1 MDSFDL
7 IVIGGGHAGVEAS
20 SAGARMGVKTL
31 LISHKKDTIGQM
43 SCNPAIGG
51 IGKSHLAK
59 EVDALGGLMAKAT
72 DLSAIHYRVLNATKG
87 QAVRATRAQTDR
99 QLYREA
105 IQELLKAEENL
116 TILEDSVE
124 DVVVESGA
132 IKAVITSNTG
142 EVKAKKV
149 VLTTGTFLGGIM
161 HTGLEQKPGGRIG
174 DPPSNILA
182 QKLRAMPFRVG
193 RLKTGTPPRLDG
205 ETIDWSRLSEQPG
218 DTPTPLMSY
227 TGNKEDHQ
235 KQINCHITRTNT
247 ETHKIIRDSLD
258 KSPLYSGVIGGVGP
272 RYCPSIEDK
281 VVRYAERSSHQIFV
295 EPEGL
300 NTNEIYPNGIST
312 SLPPEAQLKMIRS
325 ITGFEETNITKQG
338 YAIEYDFFD
347 PRDLRHSLETKHI
360 QGLYFA
366 GQINGTTGYEEAAAQ
381 GLMAGINAALKIQN
395 KKEWTPGRHEAYV
408 GVLIDDL
415 VTLGTKEPYRMFTSR
430 AEYRLIL
437 REDNA
442 DMRLTKK
449 GRELGL
455 VDDKLWYKH
464 LDKEKQSKDE
474 LRALKTRKIKPESKE
489 AKTLELDTGE
499 TVAATKTHH
508 ELLKR
513 PAIKYHNLPE
523 HNETLTKNIIDEIEA
538 EIKYAGYVERQKTEI
553 TRLQKNENTKI
564 PETLDYENVIGLSN
578 EVRQKL
584 MSAKPESLA
593 RASRLPGITPAAIS
607 LLMVHIKKERKLAG

>member
-1 MDSFDL
+1 VDSFDL
-7 IVIGGGHAGVEAS
+7 VVIGGGHAGVEAA
-20 SAGARMGVKTL
+20 SASARMGVKTL
-31 LISHKKDTIGQM
+31 LITHKEDTIGQM

-72 DLSAIHYRVLNATKG
+72 DLSAIHYRVLNSTKG

-99 QLYREA
+99 QLYRSA
-105 IQELLKAEENL
+105 IQELLITQKNI

-124 DVVVESGA
+124 DMVVENGVVQ
-132 IKAVITSNTG
+132 AVVTSKTG

-149 VLTTGTFLGGIM
+149 VLTTGTFLGGVM
-161 HTGLEQKPGGRIG
+161 HTGFEQKPGGRTG

-205 ETIDWSRLSEQPG
+205 DTINWNVLTKQPG
-218 DTPTPLMSY
+218 DNPTPLLSY
-227 TGNKEDHQ
+227 TGNKKNQ
-235 KQINCHITRTNT
+235 QRQVNCHITRTN
-247 ETHKIIRDSLD
+247 ENTHKLIRNSLD
-258 KSPLYSGVIGGVGP
+258 QSPLYSGVIEGVGP

-281 VVRYAERSSHQIFV
+281 VVRFAERNSHQIFV

-312 SLPPEAQLKMIRS
+312 SLPLEVQLKMIRS
-325 ITGFEETNITKQG
+325 ILGFEETNITKQG

-347 PRDLRHSLETKHI
+347 PRDLLHSLETKHVS
-360 QGLYFA
+360 GLYFA

-381 GLMAGINAALKIQN
+381 GLIAGINAALKIQN

-455 VDDKLWYKH
+455 VDDDLWCQH

-474 LRALKTRKIKPESKE
+474 LKALKTRKIKPKSKE
-489 AKTLELDTGE
+489 AKTLELMTGE
-499 TVAATKTHH
+499 KVRATKTHH

-513 PAIKYHNLPE
+513 PAIKYTSLPE
-523 HNETLTKNIIDEIEA
+523 YDKKLTKNVIDEIEA

-564 PETLDYENVIGLSN
+564 PKTLNYENVVGLSN

-584 MSAKPESLA
+584 ISTKPESLA

>member
-205 ETIDWSRLSEQPG
+205 ETIDWSRLSEATRRHPNTPHVIHRQQRGPPKTNQLSHHTNKHR
-218 DTPTPLMSY
+218 DTQNNKGLFRQITTVQWSYRGELVRATAPLSKTKWLGMQKGAPT
-227 TGNKEDHQ
+227 
-235 KQINCHITRTNT
+235 
-247 ETHKIIRDSLD
+247 
-258 KSPLYSGVIGGVGP
+258 
-272 RYCPSIEDK
+272 
-281 VVRYAERSSHQIFV
+281 
-295 EPEGL
+295 
-300 NTNEIYPNGIST
+300 
-312 SLPPEAQLKMIRS
+312 
-325 ITGFEETNITKQG
+325 
-338 YAIEYDFFD
+338 
-347 PRDLRHSLETKHI
+347 
-360 QGLYFA
+360 
-366 GQINGTTGYEEAAAQ
+366 
-381 GLMAGINAALKIQN
+381 
-395 KKEWTPGRHEAYV
+395 
-408 GVLIDDL
+408 
-415 VTLGTKEPYRMFTSR
+415 
-430 AEYRLIL
+430 
-437 REDNA
+437 
-442 DMRLTKK
+442 
-449 GRELGL
+449 
-455 VDDKLWYKH
+455 
-464 LDKEKQSKDE
+464 
-474 LRALKTRKIKPESKE
+474 
-489 AKTLELDTGE
+489 
-499 TVAATKTHH
+499 
-508 ELLKR
+508 
-513 PAIKYHNLPE
+513 KYL
-523 HNETLTKNIIDEIEA
+523 
-538 EIKYAGYVERQKTEI
+538 
-553 TRLQKNENTKI
+553 
-564 PETLDYENVIGLSN
+564 
-578 EVRQKL
+578 
-584 MSAKPESLA
+584 
-593 RASRLPGITPAAIS
+593 
-607 LLMVHIKKERKLAG
+607 

>member
-7 IVIGGGHAGVEAS
+7 IVIGGGHAGVEAA
-20 SAGARMGVKTL
+20 SAAARMGVKTL

-72 DLSAIHYRVLNATKG
+72 DLSAIHYRVLNSTKG

-99 QLYREA
+99 QLYRKA
-105 IQELLKAEENL
+105 IQDLLKAEQNL
-116 TILEDSVE
+116 SILEDSVE
-124 DVVVESGA
+124 DIVVENKVA
-132 IKAVITSNTG
+132 KAVITSNTG

-182 QKLRAMPFRVG
+182 QRLRAMPFRVG

-205 ETIDWSRLSEQPG
+205 ESINWSKLSEQPG
-218 DTPTPLMSY
+218 DIPTPLMSY
-227 TGNKEDHQ
+227 TGDKRNHQ

-247 ETHKIIRDSLD
+247 DTHKIIRDSLD
-258 KSPLYSGVIGGVGP
+258 KSPLYSGAIEGVGP

-281 VVRYAERSSHQIFV
+281 VVRYAERNSHQIFV

-300 NTNEIYPNGIST
+300 STNEIYPNGIST

-325 ITGFEETNITKQG
+325 IVGFEETSITKQG

-347 PRDLRHSLETKHI
+347 PRDLFHSLETKHI
-360 QGLYFA
+360 KGLYFA

-455 VDDKLWYKH
+455 VDDKLWQKH
-464 LDKEKQSKDE
+464 LDKEKQSKEE
-474 LRALKTRKIKPESKE
+474 LKALKNRKIKPKSKE
-489 AKTLELDTGE
+489 AETLELMTGE
-499 TVAATKTHH
+499 RVGATKTHH

-513 PAIKYHNLPE
+513 PAIKYNHLPE
-523 HNETLTKNIIDEIEA
+523 HNSNLTKNVIDEIEA

-564 PETLDYENVIGLSN
+564 PKTLNYENVIGLSN

-584 MSAKPESLA
+584 ISSKPESLA